1 MKALSL
7 ILKILII
14 IATCIWGVACGILFP
29 AVILMSGGE
38 IVSED
43 IAGHHVIP
51 VWLIVSVIGYVLPAA
66 FIICRRY
73 KLAAA
78 FSVAGLVG
86 ILYVFT
92 QFASIYAYT
101 PDSNGPTELYL
112 PCIFI
117 TLGVIALAVIN
128 NRDMIKEKLEK
139 RSEKLN
145 AVAPSILGDDEKE
158 K

>member
-29 AVILMSGGE
+29 VVILASGGE
-38 IVSED
+38 IVSAD
-43 IAGHHVIP
+43 IASHHVIP
-51 VWLIVSVIGYVLPAA
+51 VWLVVSIIGYVLPAA
-66 FIICRRY
+66 FILCRRY
-73 KLAAA
+73 KLAAV
-78 FSVAGLVG
+78 FSVVGLGG

-117 TLGVIALAVIN
+117 TIAVIALAVIN
-128 NRDMIKEKLEK
+128 NTDLIKEKLEK
-139 RSEKLN
+139 RSERLN
-145 AVAPSILGDDEKE
+145 AAAPSILGDNEKE
-158 K
+158 E